1 MRIRHLLVR
10 SALLSLATLGSV
22 GCTDA
27 MGPDTF
33 ELEEPAVEAAGI
45 YPSIE
50 VGTPAAST
58 TPVQV
63 HFRRVKTDARIG
75 SFQGEV
81 VYRTELGTVARAELP
96 EGITGS
102 WNEVEPGRLRFAG
115 AAVGPVADG
124 AVLTLYLQGGRAPR
138 DADFTLKIEE
148 ITAPDQFSNLTSM
161 IVETAAR

>member
-1 MRIRHLLVR
+1 MHIRHLLTR
-10 SALLSLATLGSV
+10 SVLFLAALGVV

-27 MGPDTF
+27 TGPDTF
-33 ELEEPAVEAAGI
+33 EMEQPALETAGI
-45 YPSIE
+45 YPSIK

-63 HFRRVKTDARIG
+63 HFRRVRTAARIG
-75 SFQGEV
+75 SFQGEI
-81 VYRTELGTVARAELP
+81 VYRSELGGIARAELP

-102 WNEVEPGRLRFAG
+102 WNEVAPGRVRFAG

-124 AVLTLYLQGGRAPR
+124 AVLTVYLQGGGAVR

-148 ITAPDQFSNLTSM
+148 ITAPDQFSNLTSL
-161 IVETAAR
+161 IVETAGR